1 MLGYE
6 MDVPFYMGQGWCWW
20 TWQKWPLLTLTK
32 EPGLGIV
39 RALVTDLFYLT
50 SPALGAMDFNLQLSP
65 LWKARSTL
73 QAFGLLIFIISLNTP
88 VKLSKGKGKSSNNY
102 PYFIDRGDGDRKVVQ
117 LSSLMSCGERQKKD
131 PDLRKSPSI
140 PHPPHHCFT
149 FTTSWLRIS

>member
-6 MDVPFYMGQGWCWW
+6 VDVQFCIGQGWYWW
-20 TWQKWPLLTLTK
+20 TWGKCLLPLTK
-32 EPGLGIV
+32 KPGLEIA
-39 RALVTDLFYLT
+39 RALVTDLWYLA
-50 SPALGAMDFNLQLSP
+50 SPTLRAMDFNLQLS
-65 LWKARSTL
+65 LFWEASSTL

-102 PYFIDRGDGDRKVVQ
+102 PYFTDRGDCDKKVVQ
-117 LSSLMSCGERQKKD
+117 LSSLMSCGERHKKD

-140 PHPPHHCFT
+140 PHLLHHCFA